1 MTLMQAC
8 YSIYEI
14 MGTTAFSQVG
24 RSFIRGLA
32 VHIYIVLAFIISFVV
47 FGQWISQGVR
57 AWMIHDVFFFC
68 SFKFTIN
75 GIPWQL
81 NINLMFIVSK

>member
-24 RSFIRGLA
+24 RSLSGVWR
-32 VHIYIVLAFIISFVV
+32 VHIYIVLALFLLFFS
-47 FGQWISQGVR
+47 GRWNYQGVR

-75 GIPWQL
+75 GIPRQM